1 MDCQQIMSP
10 IESNLQHINT
20 QISEAI
26 AALPTV
32 AQRHVSLVAVTK
44 TKSIDEIRSAFA
56 AGQREFGEN
65 YVQEATGKIE
75 SLQDLR
81 VQGIV
86 WHFIGP
92 LQSNKSRLVATN
104 FDWVHGVDRL
114 KIASALSR
122 HRSGCGALNVCVQ
135 VNVSGEQSKAGVA
148 PADVLALATQVRQ
161 LPDLKLRGLMT
172 IIENTADEATQRAQ
186 FSMMRTLFEKMK
198 SDNMDVDT
206 LSMGM
211 SQDFS
216 IAISEGATMVRVGSA
231 IFGARQ

>member
-1 MDCQQIMSP
+1 MSP
-10 IESNLQHINT
+10 IESNLQYINA
-20 QISEAI
+20 QINDAI
-26 AALPTV
+26 AALPTPS
-32 AQRHVSLVAVTK
+32 QRPVSLVAVTK
-44 TKSIDEIRSAFA
+44 TKSIDGIRSAFA

-65 YVQEATGKIE
+65 YVQEAIGKIE

-81 VQGIV
+81 AQGIV

-92 LQSNKSRLVATN
+92 LQSNKSKLVATN

-122 HRSGCGALNVCVQ
+122 HRSGCGVLNVCVQ

-172 IIENTADEATQRAQ
+172 IIENTADETTQRAQ